1 MKKSILCLAALL
13 ALASAAVSCG
23 QQEGPELKV
32 MSFNIRMG
40 VADDGENAWEIRKPA
55 VAEMLNT
62 VNPVM
67 FGVQEAFDFQLEY
80 INENC
85 PQYECVGVGRE
96 DGVDEG
102 EHMSVFYNSEKIE
115 LLDWGTY
122 WLSETPDV
130 PSKGWDAAC
139 YRTATW
145 TKVREKASGKEFYFC
160 NTHLD
165 HIGQAARRNGLALIV
180 ERIAEMNP
188 EGLPM
193 ILTGDFNVTPDDP
206 CLDDLE
212 NMMLNSRYTAEDS
225 DTATSYNG
233 WGGAS
238 EEIDYIWYQGF
249 DKCESFKVITEQF
262 AGKPYV
268 SDHYPVVAVLK

>member
-1 MKKSILCLAALL
+1 MNRLLIVAAALL
-13 ALASAAVSCG
+13 AVMPAVSSCKNAD
-23 QQEGPELKV
+23 PELKV
-32 MSFNIRMG
+32 MSFNIRLG
-40 VADDGENAWEIRKPA
+40 VANDGDNSWDIRKPA

-62 VNPVM
+62 VDPIM
-67 FGVQEAFDFQLEY
+67 FGVQEAFDFQIAY
-80 INENC
+80 IEENC
-85 PQYECVGVGRE
+85 PQYKSVGVGRE
-96 DGVDEG
+96 DGVKSG
-102 EHMSVFYNSEKIE
+102 EHMSVFYNTEKIE

-165 HIGQAARRNGLALIV
+165 HVGHAARRNGLAVIV
-180 ERIAEMNP
+180 DRIAAMNP

-193 ILTGDFNVTPDDP
+193 ILTGDFNVYPDDP
-206 CLDDLE
+206 CLDDLK
-212 NMMLNSRYTAEDS
+212 NMMQNSRYTAEDS
-225 DTATSYNG
+225 DTGGSYNG
-233 WGGAS
+233 WGTADA
-238 EEIDYIWYQGF
+238 EIDYVWYQGF
-249 DKCESFKVITEQF
+249 DECKSFKVIRDQF

-268 SDHYPVVAVLK
+268 SDHYPVVSVLK

>member
-1 MKKSILCLAALL
+1 MKKTILLLAALL
-13 ALASAAVSCG
+13 ALVPAAVSCA
-23 QQEGPELKV
+23 PALKV

-40 VADDGENAWEIRKPA
+40 AADDGANSWEMRKPA
-55 VAEMLNT
+55 VAEMLET
-62 VNPVM
+62 VDPVM
-67 FGVQEAFDFQLEY
+67 FGVQEAFDYQIAY
-80 INENC
+80 ITENC
-85 PQYECVGVGRE
+85 PQYKCVGVGRD
-96 DGVDEG
+96 DGASKG
-102 EHMSVFYNSEKIE
+102 EHMSVFYNPEKIE

-139 YRTATW
+139 FRTATW
-145 TKVREKASGKEFYFC
+145 TKVRVKATGKEFYFC

-165 HIGQAARRNGLALIV
+165 HKGRLARRNGLALIV
-180 ERIAEMNP
+180 ERIGAMNP

-212 NMMLNSRYTAEDS
+212 NMMLNSRYTAVESDS
-225 DTATSYNG
+225 AGSYNA
-233 WGGAS
+233 WGKAE

-249 DKCESFKVITEQF
+249 GKCKSFKVVKDQF

-268 SDHYPVVAVLK
+268 SDHYPIVSVLK

>member
-1 MKKSILCLAALL
+1 MKKIMFVAAMLL
-13 ALASAAVSCG
+13 AVMPALNSCG
-23 QQEGPELKV
+23 KADPELKV
-32 MSFNIRMG
+32 MSFNIRLG
-40 VADDGENAWEIRKPA
+40 VGKDGDNSWDIRKPA
-55 VAEMLNT
+55 VAEMINT

-67 FGVQEAFDFQLEY
+67 FGIQEAYDFQLDF
-80 INENC
+80 IAENC
-85 PQYECVGVGRE
+85 PQYKSVGVGRQ
-96 DGVDEG
+96 DGVHEG
-102 EHMSVFYNSEKIE
+102 EHMSVFYNTEKIE

-165 HIGQAARRNGLALIV
+165 HVGQAARRNGLALIV
-180 ERIAEMNP
+180 DRIAAMNP

-193 ILTGDFNVTPDDP
+193 IMTGDFNVLPDDP

-212 NMMLNSRYTAEDS
+212 NIMLNSRYTAKDS
-225 DTATSYNG
+225 DTRGSYNG
-233 WGGAS
+233 WGDA
-238 EEIDYIWYQGF
+238 EQEIDYVWYKGF
-249 DKCESFKVITEQF
+249 DECKSFKVITEQF

-268 SDHYPVVAVLK
+268 SDHYPVVAVLQ

>member
-1 MKKSILCLAALL
+1 MKRILIAMIALV
-13 ALASAAVSCG
+13 AIMPAAVSCKKAD
-23 QQEGPELKV
+23 PELKV
-32 MSFNIRMG
+32 MSFNIRLG
-40 VADDGENAWEIRKPA
+40 VADDGDNSWNIRKPA

-62 VNPVM
+62 INPVM
-67 FGVQEAFDFQLEY
+67 FGVQEAYDFQLEF
-80 INENC
+80 INANC
-85 PQYECVGVGRE
+85 PQFKYVGVGRE
-96 DGVDEG
+96 DGVHDG
-102 EHMSVFYNSEKIE
+102 EHMAVFYNAEQIE

-130 PSKGWDAAC
+130 PSMGWDAAC

-165 HIGQAARRNGLALIV
+165 HVGHAARRNGLALIV
-180 ERIAEMNP
+180 DRIAAMNP

-193 ILTGDFNVTPDDP
+193 ILTGDFNVLPDDP

-212 NMMLNSRYTAEDS
+212 NMMLNSRYTAMDS
-225 DTATSYNG
+225 DTKGSYNG
-233 WGGAS
+233 WGTANS
-238 EEIDYIWYQGF
+238 EIDYVWYQGF
-249 DKCESFKVITEQF
+249 EECKSFKVITEQF
-262 AGKPYV
+262 AGKPFV

>member
-1 MKKSILCLAALL
+1 MKKILIVVVAILAALP
-13 ALASAAVSCG
+13 ALVSCG
-23 QQEGPELKV
+23 AASPELKV
-32 MSFNIRMG
+32 MSFNIRLG
-40 VADDGENAWEIRKPA
+40 VADDGDNSWEIRKPA

-67 FGVQEAFDFQLEY
+67 FGVQEAFDFQIAY

-85 PQYECVGVGRE
+85 PQYKSVGVGRE
-96 DGVDEG
+96 DGIEEG
-102 EHMSVFYNSEKIE
+102 EHMSVFYNAEKIE

-122 WLSETPDV
+122 WLSETPEV
-130 PSKGWDAAC
+130 PSMGWDAAC

-145 TKVREKASGKEFYFC
+145 TKVREKSSGKEFYFC

-165 HIGQAARRNGLALIV
+165 HVGHAARRNGLALIV
-180 ERIAEMNP
+180 ERIARMNP

-193 ILTGDFNVTPDDP
+193 ILTGDFNVLPDDP

-212 NMMLNSRYTAEDS
+212 NIMLNSRYTAKES
-225 DTATSYNG
+225 DTQGSYNG
-233 WGGAS
+233 WGRTLQ
-238 EEIDYIWYQGF
+238 EIDYIWYQGF
-249 DKCESFKVITEQF
+249 DECLSFKVVSEQF
-262 AGKPYV
+262 AGKPFV